1 MKERE
6 KYGIYDRK
14 KKKRGKKI
22 SDYLLYTPTNVVTTT
37 ATNMKS

>member
-6 KYGIYDRK
+6 KYGIYARK
-14 KKKRGKKI
+14 KKKKKKNI
-22 SDYLLYTPTNVVTTT
+22 NYLVYTPTNVVTTT